1 MGDATRKETFSTT
14 GTWLPIEV
22 SARERVAATAIKSAA
37 RIPETRKAFTRPSVP
52 ATKDVPELTVSVP
65 EFHVGPQVALLGC
78 GGARPGALE
87 GYVLEDLEL
96 RDSAALRRRPHVRG
110 DGDRQPFPE
119 GLSDDEPRLEGLVR
133 GGIGR
138 FDGELVQA
146 DDVPE
151 PLLHPPRVGPDDD
164 RCRLGGGDRPP
175 PSRGGLA
182 GGAQGHQ
189 A

>member
-14 GTWLPIEV
+14 GTWLPKEV
-22 SARERVAATAIKSAA
+22 SASERCAATAIQSTA
-37 RIPETRKAFTRPSVP
+37 RIPGTRKGFTRPSVA

-87 GYVLEDLEL
+87 VYVLEDLDL
-96 RDSAALRRRPHVRG
+96 RDSAAFRRRPHVRG

-133 GGIGR
+133 RGIGR
-138 FDGELVQA
+138 
-146 DDVPE
+146 P
-151 PLLHPPRVGPDDD
+151 
-164 RCRLGGGDRPP
+164 GGG
-175 PSRGGLA
+175 LC
-182 GGAQGHQ
+182 
-189 A
+189 